1 MGWVRAV
8 VDGALAVA
16 LEQARETEVA
26 ARASLETDDLV
37 ERDAAVIVLRHTVAL
52 RRALEQW
59 IGDRLVRAHRR
70 AVGG

>member
-1 MGWVRAV
+1 V
-8 VDGALAVA
+8 VDGDLAVA
-16 LEQARETEVA
+16 LTQARDIEAA

-70 AVGG
+70 AAVGG

>member
-1 MGWVRAV
+1 V
-8 VDGALAVA
+8 VDGELAVA
-16 LEQARETEVA
+16 LEQARAIEA
-26 ARASLETDDLV
+26 SARATLQTDDLV

-70 AVGG
+70 AGG

>member
-1 MGWVRAV
+1 M
-8 VDGALAVA
+8 VDRELAVA
-16 LEQARETEVA
+16 LTQARDIESE

-70 AVGG
+70 AGVGG

>member
-1 MGWVRAV
+1 MGGIRAV
-8 VDGALAVA
+8 VDGELAVA
-16 LEQARETEVA
+16 LEQSRAIEAA
-26 ARASLETDDLV
+26 ARASLQTDDLV

-70 AVGG
+70 AGG